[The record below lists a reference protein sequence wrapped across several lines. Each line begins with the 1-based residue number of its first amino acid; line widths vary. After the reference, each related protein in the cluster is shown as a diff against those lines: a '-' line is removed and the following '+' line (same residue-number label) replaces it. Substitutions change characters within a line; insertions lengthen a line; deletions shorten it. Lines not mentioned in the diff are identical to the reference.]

1 MVSAELRQALEEVRA
16 VLSQD
21 PEWSV
26 MNAADPP
33 GGRLVDGPAD
43 YVDLLRVTDGLICGQ
58 LSVLSAKFVTRAQFH
73 VDPLDGAPIQLGRDK
88 WFCFGKVGEDPLL
101 LNREDASVWGF
112 PDAGIV
118 WWKSDRFERFA
129 DNLDRFLLDYAF
141 GAGYLTMAGVQ
152 ADDQWWRLLRHLG
165 RVI

>member
-88 WFCFGKVGEDPLL
+88 WFG
-101 LNREDASVWGF
+101 
-112 PDAGIV
+112 
-118 WWKSDRFERFA
+118 
-129 DNLDRFLLDYAF
+129 
-141 GAGYLTMAGVQ
+141 T
-152 ADDQWWRLLRHLG
+152 
-165 RVI
+165 